1 MVSSAVHHFW
11 LIICLIDNPEAK
23 KMRNKVGILALAF
36 LLATPLMAATSE
48 SKESHKAMQK
58 EAKISMK
65 KARSIALKKAPGKVS
80 SAELERE
87 NGKLIYSFDIKNS
100 SGGTTEVNVDA
111 ITGEIVSAKLETK
124 AEEKAEK
131 KMEAKEKPPIK
142 H

>member
-1 MVSSAVHHFW
+1 MKSKIGV
-11 LIICLIDNPEAK
+11 I
-23 KMRNKVGILALAF
+23 ALAF
-36 LLATPLMAATSE
+36 VLSTPLMAATAAN
-48 SKESHKAMQK
+48 KESQAALQK

-100 SGGTTEVNVDA
+100 SGGVTEVNVDA
-111 ITGEIVSAKLETK
+111 ISGDVIDVKQETK
-124 AEEKAEK
+124 AQEAAEK
-131 KMEAKEKPPIK
+131 KQEAKEKTPTK